1 MTYRAAY
8 GGEGFSHRTASHKEE
23 IGSIWSPCGISTE
36 WGELKAVLLH
46 SPGSEIDSLNDPDSV
61 QMIEVLDSERARN
74 QHHALSETYSRMGVK
89 AYFIDPDVTPPPNLM
104 FQADLF
110 FMTPE
115 GAILARPA
123 STVRAGEERLVAKRL
138 AGLGIPI
145 LGILRGKG
153 VFEGA
158 DAAWINPDTVLL
170 GTGLRTNF
178 EGFQQVKAFLS
189 GLGVEVIHVGLS
201 YGSMHL
207 MGTIRFADRDVAICW
222 PERVP
227 YDAVSALKDLGFDVF
242 FIPDKTEA
250 LKGFS
255 LNFVTLKPMHIL
267 MSGNNPLTQNFY
279 EDLGLNCETLIID
292 ELLKAAGGIGCLTGI
307 LERKS

>member
-1 MTYRAAY
+1 M
-8 GGEGFSHRTASHKEE
+8 
-23 IGSIWSPCGISTE
+23 IG
-36 WGELKAVLLH
+36 
-46 SPGSEIDSLNDPDSV
+46 
-61 QMIEVLDSERARN
+61 VLDSERARN
-74 QHHALSETYSRMGVK
+74 QHHTISEAYSRMGVK
-89 AYFIDPDVTPPPNLM
+89 VYFIDPDVTPPPNLM

-123 STVRAGEERLVAKRL
+123 STVRAGEEILVAKRL

-145 LGILRGKG
+145 LGIIRGKG

-158 DAAWINPDTVLL
+158 DAAWINPNTVLL
-170 GTGLRTNF
+170 GTGLRTNR
-178 EGFQQVKAFLS
+178 EGFQQVKALLS
-189 GLGVEVIHVGLS
+189 GLDVEVIHVGLP

-207 MGTIRFADRDVAICW
+207 MGTIRFADKDVAICW

-227 YDAVSALKDLGFDVF
+227 YDAVSALKDIGFDIS

-250 LKGFS
+250 LTGFS

-267 MSGNNPLTQNFY
+267 MSGDNPLTRKFY
-279 EDLGLNCETLIID
+279 EDLGLNCETLEID

>member
-1 MTYRAAY
+1 MTQHAAY
-8 GGEGFSHRTASHKEE
+8 GGEGFSHRTISHKEE
-23 IGSIWSPCGISTE
+23 IGSIWGPCGLSTE
-36 WGELKAVLLH
+36 WEALKTVLLH
-46 SPGSEIDSLNDPDSV
+46 SPGSEIDSLSDPDMV
-61 QMIEVLDSERARN
+61 QMIDLLDPDKARK
-74 QHHALSETYSRMGVK
+74 QHQAIAEFYSRAGVK
-89 AYFIDPDVTPPPNLM
+89 VHFINPGIIPPANLM

-138 AGLGIPI
+138 AALGIPI
-145 LGILRGKG
+145 LGIIRGKG

-158 DAAWINPDTVLL
+158 DAAWVNPETVLL
-170 GTGLRTNF
+170 GTGLRTNL
-178 EGFQQVKAFLS
+178 EGFQQVKAFLK
-189 GLGVEVIHVGLS
+189 GLGVEVIHVGLP

-207 MGTIRFADRDVAICW
+207 MGTIRFPAKDMAVCW

-227 YDAVSALKDLGFDVF
+227 YDAVSALKDLGYDVF
-242 FIPDKTEA
+242 FVPDKMEA

-255 LNFVTLKPMHIL
+255 LNFVTLKPLHIL
-267 MSGNNPLTQNFY
+267 MSGNNPVTQRFY
-279 EDLGLNCETLIID
+279 EDLGLTCESLVID

-307 LERKS
+307 LERGA

>member
-1 MTYRAAY
+1 MIHRAAY
-8 GGEGFSHRTASHKEE
+8 GGEGFSHRAASHKEE
-23 IGSIWSPCGISTE
+23 IGSIWSHCGISTE
-36 WGELKAVLLH
+36 WEELKTVLLH
-46 SPGSEIDSLNDPDSV
+46 SPGSEIDSLIDPDSV
-61 QMIEVLDSERARN
+61 QMIEVLDSEMARD
-74 QHHALSETYSRMGVK
+74 QHRALSEIYSRMGVK
-89 AYFIDPDVTPPPNLM
+89 VHFVDPDATPPPNLM

-123 STVRAGEERLVAKRL
+123 STVRAGEERLVAERL
-138 AGLGIPI
+138 ARLGVPVLGII
-145 LGILRGKG
+145 RGNG

-158 DAAWINPDTVLL
+158 DAAWINPDTVLM
-170 GTGLRTNF
+170 GTGLRTNM
-178 EGFQQVKAFLS
+178 EGFQQVRALLNS
-189 GLGVEVIHVGLS
+189 LGVEVIHVGLP

-207 MGTIRFADRDVAICW
+207 MGTVRFADKDVAICW

-267 MSGNNPLTQNFY
+267 MSGNNPLTHKFY
-279 EDLGLNCETLIID
+279 EDLGLYCETLVID